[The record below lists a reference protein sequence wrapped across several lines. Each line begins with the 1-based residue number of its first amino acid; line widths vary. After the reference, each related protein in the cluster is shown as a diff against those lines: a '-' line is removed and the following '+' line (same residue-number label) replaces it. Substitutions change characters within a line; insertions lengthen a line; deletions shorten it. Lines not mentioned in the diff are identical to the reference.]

1 MKRFELKYRTVKT
14 TDQYKLIIN
23 IRLSDDCHNG
33 HADFAITGD
42 FYDYVNGGQVCGC
55 IHEIIEAICPEFRPF
70 IALHLCDAK
79 GAPMYAQGNG
89 FYHLHNSSREVTMNE
104 LRITQQ
110 EYDRFLREAEDQLYF
125 TYLLQT
131 MGIPERWEEE
141 ARAAIKQLEELTGQ
155 MFEDTSVRY
164 QFTPL
169 TPEEMQLVERRL
181 SEGYYLPENIRKRK
195 RKAALAAKRQKIADL
210 KAAALRQKQK
220 IDQKLQVELYLFKL
234 GAPLESFIYYDHSN
248 EVAFNWTHRI
258 YERERMSEE
267 QYNALMRKIDPT
279 KLPTGITFKFKPAA

>member
-1 MKRFELKYRTVKT
+1 MKSSELKYRTVKT
-14 TDQYKLIIN
+14 TDQYTLKVK

-42 FYDYVNGGQVCGC
+42 FYDYVNGDHCCGC
-55 IHEIIEAICPEFRPF
+55 IHEIIEAICPEFQPF

-89 FYHLHNSSREVTMNE
+89 FYHLRNSSREVTMKE
-104 LRITQQ
+104 LRITRQ
-110 EYDRFLREAEDQLYF
+110 EYDRFLREAEDQFYF

-131 MGIPERWEEE
+131 MGIPDRWEKE
-141 ARAAIKQLEELTGQ
+141 AQAAIKQLEALTGDT
-155 MFEDTSVRY
+155 FEDASVRY

-169 TPEEMQLVERRL
+169 TPEEMQLVEKRIA
-181 SEGYYLPENIRKRK
+181 EGYYTKEAIAKRK
-195 RKAALAAKRQKIADL
+195 REAARQARREKIEQLQQRARNAKR
-210 KAAALRQKQK
+210 K
-220 IDQKLQVELYLFKL
+220 IDRELQVELYLFKL

-248 EVAFNWTHRI
+248 EVTFNWTRRV

-267 QYNALMRKIDPT
+267 QYNALMKKIDPK
-279 KLPTGITFKFKPAA
+279 KLPEGITFKFKPAA

>member
-1 MKRFELKYRTVKT
+1 MKSSFLKYSTVKT
-14 TDQYKLIIN
+14 TDEYNLIVN

-42 FYDYVNGGQVCGC
+42 FYDYVNGGHACGC
-55 IHEIIEAICPEFRPF
+55 IHEIIEAIRPEFKPF

-89 FYHLHNSSREVTMNE
+89 FYHLYNSSREVTMKE
-104 LRITQQ
+104 LRITRQ

-155 MFEDTSVRY
+155 TFEDASVRY
-164 QFTPL
+164 QFTTL
-169 TPEEMQLVERRL
+169 TSEEMQLVERRL
-181 SEGYYLPENIRKRK
+181 AEGYYLPQNIRKRK
-195 RKAALAAKRQKIADL
+195 REARLAARREKIADL
-210 KAAALRQKQK
+210 KAAALYKKQK
-220 IDQKLQVELYLFKL
+220 IDRELQVELYLFKL

-258 YERERMSEE
+258 YERERISEE
-267 QYNALMRKIDPT
+267 QYSALMKKIDPK
-279 KLPTGITFKFKPAA
+279 KLPAGITFKFKPAA